1 MDHEVVLITGASAG
15 VGRATAREFAR
26 HGAWVGLLARDRSR
40 LERAAAEVEAFGG
53 RAVVCVGDVA
63 DPQQV
68 AAAAQLVE
76 QTLGPIDVWINNAM
90 ASIFCPIRDLRPEEI
105 RRVTEVTYLGAV
117 HGTLVALER
126 MLPRNRG
133 VIVQVGSALAQRSI
147 PLQSAY
153 CAAKHALAGFTESL
167 RCERIHDRSEVRVT
181 EVHLPAVNTPQFTWV
196 RNRMPNQPRPP
207 EPIYQPEVA
216 ARAIHWAAHHRRRQ
230 ILVGGPTLIAVAA
243 DKLAPALADR
253 YLGKTG
259 YESQQS
265 EVSASGDRPD
275 NLFHTVPGN
284 FGAHGEFGDVAT
296 HRSLELWLTQR
307 RNSILAALGAGA
319 ALWLAW
325 RLAARRLTR

>member
-1 MDHEVVLITGASAG
+1 
-15 VGRATAREFAR
+15 
-26 HGAWVGLLARDRSR
+26 
-40 LERAAAEVEAFGG
+40 VEAFGG

-167 RCERIHDRSEVRVT
+167 RCELIHDRSEVRVT

-307 RNSILAALGAGA
+307 RNSIVAALGAGA